1 MKRILLFSIMLLT
14 LSGLHAQDTDR
25 TLMRRGNR
33 LYADSLFIKAE
44 ENYLKAVDKNPE
56 SVEGYYNL
64 GNSYV
69 GQQKPNE
76 AVESYRRA
84 INMLE
89 GKKKSLEENPSSS
102 KADIEAV
109 KKDLAQ
115 AYHNTGVVY
124 HCSDQ
129 YDKAIESY
137 RQALRNNPHDD
148 ETRYN
153 LMAAM
158 KKQQQQQQ
166 QQQDQDQQQDQNQ
179 DQQQQDQNQ
188 DQQQDQNEE
197 QQQDQQDQPQ
207 PEQEEMSEENA
218 EQLLQSAMEDEKEV
232 QEKVQEK
239 LMKAAQ
245 QKQLEKDW

>member
-1 MKRILLFSIMLLT
+1 MKRILLFSIMLLS
-14 LSGLHAQDTDR
+14 LAGMNAQETDR
-25 TLMRRGNR
+25 TLLRKGNR
-33 LYADSLFIKAE
+33 LYGDSLFIKAE
-44 ENYLKAVDKNPE
+44 ENYLKAVDRNPE

-64 GNSYV
+64 GNAYV

-76 AVESYRRA
+76 AVETYRRA

-89 GKKKSLEENPSSS
+89 GQKKTLEEDPSSS
-102 KADIEAV
+102 SSELDAV
-109 KKDLAQ
+109 KKNLAQ

-137 RQALRNNPHDD
+137 KQALRLNPKDN

-158 KKQQQQQQ
+158 KKKQEQQN
-166 QQQDQDQQQDQNQ
+166 QQDQQDQNQ
-179 DQQQQDQNQ
+179 DQNQQ
-188 DQQQDQNEE
+188 DQQQDQ
-197 QQQDQQDQPQ
+197 QQQDQQDQNQEQDQQDQPE
-207 PEQEEMSEENA
+207 PEQEDMSEENA

-232 QEKVQEK
+232 QEKVQER

>member
-166 QQQDQDQQQDQNQ
+166 QQDQDQQQDQNQ

>member
-1 MKRILLFSIMLLT
+1 MKRILLFAIMVFAMI
-14 LSGLHAQDTDR
+14 GMGAQETDR
-25 TLMRRGNR
+25 TLLRKGNR
-33 LYADSLFIKAE
+33 LYGDSLFMKAE
-44 ENYLKAVDKNPE
+44 ENYLKAIDKNPE

-76 AVESYRRA
+76 AVDAYRHA

-89 GKKKSLEENPSSS
+89 GKKKSLEESGTAKKSE
-102 KADIEAV
+102 IEAV
-109 KKDLAQ
+109 KKELAQ
-115 AYHNTGVVY
+115 AYHNTGLVY
-124 HCSDQ
+124 HCSDE
-129 YDKAIESY
+129 YDKAIEAY
-137 RQALRNNPHDD
+137 KQALRNNPKDD
-148 ETRYN
+148 ETRFN

-158 KKQQQQQQ
+158 NRKQQQQQNQDQNQDQQEQQ
-166 QQQDQDQQQDQNQ
+166 QQQDQQQQENQDQQDQNQ
-179 DQQQQDQNQ
+179 DQQ
-188 DQQQDQNEE
+188 E
-197 QQQDQQDQPQ
+197 QPQ
-207 PEQEEMSEENA
+207 PEKEDMSKENA

>member
-1 MKRILLFSIMLLT
+1 MLLS
-14 LSGLHAQDTDR
+14 LAGMNAQETDR
-25 TLMRRGNR
+25 TLLRKGNR
-33 LYADSLFIKAE
+33 LYGDSLFIKAE
-44 ENYLKAVDKNPE
+44 ENYLKAVDRNPE

-64 GNSYV
+64 GNAYV

-76 AVESYRRA
+76 AVETYRRA

-89 GKKKSLEENPSSS
+89 GQKKTLEENPSSS
-102 KADIEAV
+102 SSEFDAV
-109 KKDLAQ
+109 KKNLAQ

-129 YDKAIESY
+129 YDKAIEAY
-137 RQALRNNPHDD
+137 KQALRLNPKDN

-158 KKQQQQQQ
+158 KKKQEQQN
-166 QQQDQDQQQDQNQ
+166 QQDQQDQNQ
-179 DQQQQDQNQ
+179 DQNQQDQQQQDQ
-188 DQQQDQNEE
+188 
-197 QQQDQQDQPQ
+197 QQQDQQDQNQEQDQQDQPE
-207 PEQEEMSEENA
+207 PEQEDMSEENA

-232 QEKVQEK
+232 QEKVQER